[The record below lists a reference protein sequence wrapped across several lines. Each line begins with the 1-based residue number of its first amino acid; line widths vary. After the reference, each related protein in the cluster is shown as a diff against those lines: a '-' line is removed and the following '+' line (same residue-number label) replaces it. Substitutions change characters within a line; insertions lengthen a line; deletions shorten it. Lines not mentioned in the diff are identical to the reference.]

1 MKAPAMAH
9 RTASGSGGPRRGAA
23 RRGFTARLL
32 RKPAAAVS
40 AGYLLLVV
48 LVTVLAGP
56 LAPYDPDEQD
66 LTAALQGPSG
76 AHWLGT
82 GELGRDVL
90 SRLMHGGQ
98 ITLLGVLI
106 TLAVYLPLGVPA
118 GMVAG
123 YRGGWFDRLV
133 LKSADLISAVPVIIV
148 LLVVLSVFTGNESA
162 AMAANGLLG
171 APLLARVVRSAT
183 LGVKEELYVRAAV
196 AGGIRDRVIIRRHV
210 LPRVTGVVL
219 VQASVFGAY
228 AVLLETGLGFLGLGT
243 TRASW
248 GSMIAE
254 ASKNIGTDPWLLV
267 PSGFMIVSFILALGL
282 LSDGLRDTLAERYA
296 PPADR
301 PPSRRMGRPR
311 GAAPEPVRAE
321 VTGTVTGT
329 GTGTGTDTDT
339 DTPRVIEE
347 PDPDAL
353 LSVRGLTVSLRIEGT
368 PTEVVRDVSFDLRA
382 GEVLGIVGE
391 TGCGKTVTATS
402 LLGMLPAGGAITAG
416 TVLFEGADLA
426 RADAAAL
433 RRVRG
438 RRIGWIAQDPVSGL
452 DPSFTAGAQVAE
464 VVRLHTGCSR
474 RQARERTLELFA
486 QVRLP
491 DPARVAGSYPHQLSG
506 GMAQRVGIAAAL
518 AGDPALVIADE
529 PTTALDVTVQA
540 EILDLLRE
548 LRAGGTSVILI
559 THDWGVLAD
568 LCDRAVVMYA
578 GEVVEEAEVTD
589 LVTTP
594 AHPYTAGL
602 LGSDPH
608 HALPGQPLP
617 AVEGAVPPPTQWPV
631 GCHFQNRCPRVTDAC
646 KEKPVVISHLVELE
660 RSTRC
665 IRPLELIGGGA
676 HE

>member
-1 MKAPAMAH
+1 MKGTDMKSAEPNGANLTGAEP
-9 RTASGSGGPRRGAA
+9 RDAGTARAAQRSASRPLSFAA
-23 RRGFTARLL
+23 RFV
-32 RKPAAAVS
+32 RKRAAAAS
-40 AGYLLLVV
+40 AAYLLLVL
-48 LVTVLAGP
+48 LVTLTAGWI
-56 LAPYDPDEQD
+56 APYGTDEQD
-66 LTAALQGPSG
+66 LTAALDGPSG

-98 ITLLGVLI
+98 VTLLGVLI
-106 TLAVYLPLGVPA
+106 TLAVYLTLGVPA

-133 LKSADLISAVPVIIV
+133 LKTADLISAVPVIIV
-148 LLVVLSVFTGNESA
+148 LLVVLSVFTNDESA
-162 AMAANGLLG
+162 AMAANGILG

-183 LGVKEELYVRAAV
+183 LGVKEELYVRAAI

-210 LPRVTGVVL
+210 LPRVAGVIL
-219 VQASVFGAY
+219 VQASVYGAY

-243 TRASW
+243 TEASW

-267 PSGFMIVSFILALGL
+267 PSGFMIISFILALGL
-282 LSDGLRDTLAERYA
+282 LSDGMRDTLAERYA
-296 PPADR
+296 PPADK
-301 PPSRRMGRPR
+301 PPSRRRAARQSLLQVPR
-311 GAAPEPVRAE
+311 TSVSALAAPTE
-321 VTGTVTGT
+321 
-329 GTGTGTDTDT
+329 
-339 DTPRVIEE
+339 
-347 PDPDAL
+347 DAL
-353 LSVRGLTVSLRIEGT
+353 LSVRGLTVALPIDGT
-368 PTEVVRDVSFDLRA
+368 PTEVIRDVSFDLRA

-402 LLGMLPAGGAITAG
+402 VLGMLPAGGEITAG
-416 TVLFEGADLA
+416 TIRFEGNDLA
-426 RADAAAL
+426 QADAASL

-438 RRIGWIAQDPVSGL
+438 RRIGWISQDPVSGL

-464 VVRLHTGCSR
+464 VVRLHTGCTR
-474 RQARERTLELFA
+474 KEARQRALELFEL
-486 QVRLP
+486 VRLP
-491 DPARVAGSYPHQLSG
+491 DPARVAAGHPHQLSG

-518 AGDPALVIADE
+518 AGHPALVIADE

-548 LRAGGTSVILI
+548 LRKTGTAVLLI

-578 GEVVEEAEVTD
+578 GEVVEEAEVTA
-589 LVTTP
+589 LVTAP

-602 LGSDPH
+602 LSSDPH
-608 HALPGQPLP
+608 HAVPGEPLP
-617 AVEGAVPPPTQWPV
+617 AVEGAVPPPPEWPV

-646 KEKPVVISHLVELE
+646 REKPVVISRLAALE
-660 RSTRC
+660 RSARC
-665 IRPLELIGGGA
+665 IRPVELIGETV
-676 HE
+676 HD

>member
-1 MKAPAMAH
+1 MKNFV
-9 RTASGSGGPRRGAA
+9 RKRAA
-23 RRGFTARLL
+23 L
-32 RKPAAAVS
+32 VS
-40 AGYLLLVV
+40 ACYLLLVV
-48 LVTVLAGP
+48 LVTVLADWI
-56 LAPYDPDEQD
+56 APYDPDQQD
-66 LTAALQGPSG
+66 LSAALSGPSG

-106 TLAVYLPLGVPA
+106 TLVVYLSIGVPA
-118 GMVAG
+118 GMIAG

-133 LKSADLISAVPVIIV
+133 VKSADLISAVPVIIV
-148 LLVVLSVFTGNESA
+148 LLVVLSVFTNNESA

-196 AGGIRDRVIIRRHV
+196 ANGLRDRVIIRRHV

-219 VQASVFGAY
+219 VQASVYGAY

-243 TRASW
+243 TQASW

-254 ASKNIGTDPWLLV
+254 ASKNVGTDPWLLV
-267 PSGFMIVSFILALGL
+267 PSGAMIISFILALGL
-282 LSDGLRDTLAERYA
+282 LGDGLRDTLAERYS
-296 PPADR
+296 PPSTP
-301 PPSRRMGRPR
+301 PPSRRRAAREALLRAPR
-311 GAAPEPVRAE
+311 TTTPVLAP
-321 VTGTVTGT
+321 TQG
-329 GTGTGTDTDT
+329 
-339 DTPRVIEE
+339 
-347 PDPDAL
+347 AL
-353 LSVRGLTVSLRIEGT
+353 LSVRGLTVALPIDGT
-368 PTEVVRDVSFDLRA
+368 PTEVIRDVTFDVRA
-382 GEVLGIVGE
+382 GEVLGVVGE
-391 TGCGKTVTATS
+391 TGCGKTITATS
-402 LLGMLPAGGAITAG
+402 LLGMLPAGGEITTG
-416 TVLFEGADLA
+416 SIHFEGDDLA
-426 RADAAAL
+426 RADAALL

-438 RRIGWIAQDPVSGL
+438 RRIGWISQDPISSL

-464 VVRLHTGCSR
+464 ALRVHTGCTRKEAR
-474 RQARERTLELFA
+474 RRALELFER
-486 QVRLP
+486 VRLP
-491 DPARVAGSYPHQLSG
+491 DPARVAASYPHQLSG

-518 AGDPALVIADE
+518 AGDPVLVIADE

-548 LRAGGTSVILI
+548 LQKSGTAVILI

-578 GEVVEEAEVTD
+578 GEVVEEAEVTAM
-589 LVTTP
+589 VTAP

-602 LGSDPH
+602 LRSDPH
-608 HALPGQPLP
+608 HAVPGEPLP
-617 AVEGAVPPPTQWPV
+617 SVEGAVPPPTQWPV

-646 KEKPVVISHLVELE
+646 REKPVVIAQLAELE

-665 IRPLELIGGGA
+665 IRPAELIGEGA
-676 HE
+676 Q

>member
-1 MKAPAMAH
+1 MKAPATAS
-9 RTASGSGGPRRGAA
+9 RTASESGKGGPRRGTAQ
-23 RRGFTARLL
+23 RGFTARLV
-32 RKPAAAVS
+32 RKPAAAAS
-40 AGYLLLVV
+40 AGYLLLIV
-48 LVTVLAGP
+48 LVTLLAGP

-76 AHWLGT
+76 AHLLGT

-118 GMVAG
+118 GMIAG

-148 LLVVLSVFTGNESA
+148 LLVVLSVFTNNESA
-162 AMAANGLLG
+162 AMATNGLLG

-243 TRASW
+243 TQASW

-267 PSGFMIVSFILALGL
+267 PSGFMIISFILALGL

-296 PPADR
+296 PPADK

-321 VTGTVTGT
+321 VP
-329 GTGTGTDTDT
+329 DA
-339 DTPRVIEE
+339 PRVIVE

-368 PTEVVRDVSFDLRA
+368 PTEVIRDVSFDLRA

-402 LLGMLPAGGAITAG
+402 LLGMLPAGGEIASG

-426 RADAAAL
+426 LADTAAM

-438 RRIGWIAQDPVSGL
+438 RRIGWISQDPVSSL

-464 VVRLHTGCSR
+464 AVRLHTGCSR
-474 RQARERTLELFA
+474 KQARERTLELFA
-486 QVRLP
+486 KVRLP

-548 LRAGGTSVILI
+548 LQAGGTSIILI

-631 GCHFQNRCPRVTDAC
+631 GCHFQNRCPRVTEAC

-665 IRPLELIGGGA
+665 IRPLELIGGEA

>member
-1 MKAPAMAH
+1 MKTPVIARQTAPE
-9 RTASGSGGPRRGAA
+9 SGREGPRRGSAQ
-23 RRGFTARLL
+23 RGFTTRLL
-32 RKPAAAVS
+32 RKPTAAVS

-48 LVTVLAGP
+48 LVTVFAGP
-56 LAPYDPDEQD
+56 LAPYDPDQQD
-66 LTAALQGPSG
+66 LTHALQGPSG

-90 SRLMHGGQ
+90 SRLIHGGQ
-98 ITLLGVLI
+98 ITLLGVVI
-106 TLAVYLPLGVPA
+106 TLAVYLTLGVPA

-148 LLVVLSVFTGNESA
+148 LLVVLSVFTNNESA

-183 LGVKEELYVRAAV
+183 LGVKGELYVRAAV
-196 AGGIRDRVIIRRHV
+196 AGGIGDGVIIRRHV
-210 LPRVTGVVL
+210 LPRVTGAVL

-243 TRASW
+243 TDASW

-254 ASKNIGTDPWLLV
+254 ASKNIGTDPWLLI
-267 PSGFMIVSFILALGL
+267 PSGFMIVSFIVALGL
-282 LSDGLRDTLAERYA
+282 LSDGLRDTFAERYA
-296 PPADR
+296 PPADK

-311 GAAPEPVRAE
+311 GASPEPTRVATSD
-321 VTGTVTGT
+321 V
-329 GTGTGTDTDT
+329 
-339 DTPRVIEE
+339 PRVIEE
-347 PDPDAL
+347 PDADAL
-353 LSVRGLTVSLRIEGT
+353 LSVRGLTVSLRIEGA
-368 PTEVVRDVSFDLRA
+368 PTEVVRDVAFDLHA

-402 LLGMLPAGGAITAG
+402 LLGMLPAGGEITSG
-416 TVLFEGADLA
+416 TILFEGTDLA
-426 RADAAAL
+426 RADAATL
-433 RRVRG
+433 RRMRG
-438 RRIGWIAQDPVSGL
+438 RRIGWISQDPISSL

-464 VVRLHTGCSR
+464 VVRLHTGCTR
-474 RQARERTLELFA
+474 KEARKRALELFEK
-486 QVRLP
+486 VRLP
-491 DPARVAGSYPHQLSG
+491 DPARVAKSYPHQLSG

-518 AGDPALVIADE
+518 AGNPALVIADE

-548 LRAGGTSVILI
+548 LQSGGTAVVLI

-578 GEVVEEAEVTD
+578 GEVVEEAEVTA

-594 AHPYTAGL
+594 THPYTAGL

-608 HALPGQPLP
+608 HALPGEPLP

-665 IRPLELIGGGA
+665 ILPLELIGGGA
-676 HE
+676 HD

>member
-1 MKAPAMAH
+1 MNTPTAQHTAPAGG
-9 RTASGSGGPRRGAA
+9 RKGPRRSTAPH
-23 RRGFTARLL
+23 GFTARLL
-32 RKPAAAVS
+32 RKKAAAAS

-48 LVTVLAGP
+48 LVTLLASP

-118 GMVAG
+118 GMIAG
-123 YRGGWFDRLV
+123 YKGGWFDRLV

-148 LLVVLSVFTGNESA
+148 LLVVLSVFTNNESA

-243 TRASW
+243 TKASW

-267 PSGFMIVSFILALGL
+267 PSGFMIISFILALGL

-296 PPADR
+296 PPADK

-311 GAAPEPVRAE
+311 GAAPEPLRTE
-321 VTGTVTGT
+321 VP
-329 GTGTGTDTDT
+329 DTA
-339 DTPRVIEE
+339 RVIED

-353 LSVRGLTVSLRIEGT
+353 LSVRGLTVSLTIEGT
-368 PTEVVRDVSFDLRA
+368 PTAVIRDVSFDLRS

-391 TGCGKTVTATS
+391 TGCGKTITATS
-402 LLGMLPAGGAITAG
+402 LLGMLPAGGRIASG
-416 TVLFEGADLA
+416 TILFEGTDLA
-426 RADAAAL
+426 RADAATM
-433 RRVRG
+433 RRIRG
-438 RRIGWIAQDPVSGL
+438 RRIGWISQDPISSL

-474 RQARERTLELFA
+474 KQARERTLELFA
-486 QVRLP
+486 KVRLP
-491 DPARVAGSYPHQLSG
+491 DPGRVAGSYPHQLSG

-548 LRAGGTSVILI
+548 LQAAGTAVVLI

-594 AHPYTAGL
+594 THPYTAGL

-646 KEKPVVISHLVELE
+646 KEKPVVISRLVELE

-665 IRPLELIGGGA
+665 IRPLELIGGPA
-676 HE
+676 HD

>member
-1 MKAPAMAH
+1 MNTPTTAQHPAP
-9 RTASGSGGPRRGAA
+9 GSGRKGPRRDTAPH
-23 RRGFTARLL
+23 GFTARLL
-32 RKPAAAVS
+32 RKKAAAAS

-48 LVTVLAGP
+48 LVTLLAGS

-76 AHWLGT
+76 THWLGT

-118 GMVAG
+118 GMIAG
-123 YRGGWFDRLV
+123 YKGGWFDRLV
-133 LKSADLISAVPVIIV
+133 LKTADLVSAVPVIIV
-148 LLVVLSVFTGNESA
+148 LLVVLSVFTNDESA

-171 APLLARVVRSAT
+171 APLLARIVRSAT

-243 TRASW
+243 TKASW

-267 PSGFMIVSFILALGL
+267 PSGFMIISFILALGL
-282 LSDGLRDTLAERYA
+282 LSDGLRDTLAERYV
-296 PPADR
+296 PPAGK

-311 GAAPEPVRAE
+311 GAAAEPLRSGVPDA
-321 VTGTVTGT
+321 
-329 GTGTGTDTDT
+329 
-339 DTPRVIEE
+339 PRVIEE

-353 LSVRGLTVSLRIEGT
+353 LSVRGLTAALTIEGT
-368 PTEVVRDVSFDLRA
+368 PTDVIRDVSFDLRS

-391 TGCGKTVTATS
+391 TGCGKTITATS
-402 LLGMLPAGGAITAG
+402 LLGMLPAGGGISTG

-426 RADAAAL
+426 RADAAAM

-438 RRIGWIAQDPVSGL
+438 RRIGWISQDPVSSL

-464 VVRLHTGCSR
+464 AVRLHTGCTR
-474 RQARERTLELFA
+474 KQARERTLELFTK
-486 QVRLP
+486 VRLP

-548 LRAGGTSVILI
+548 LQAGGTSVILI

-617 AVEGAVPPPTQWPV
+617 AVEGAVPPPAQWPV

-646 KEKPVVISHLVELE
+646 KEKPVVISHLAEPA

-676 HE
+676 